1 MTTRSGVSTAQ
12 EDVREEFHSKPV
24 PLSAR
29 LGFRDPALVWSGF
42 GIAYICAVIGG
53 LIQQGL
59 GTTNAILAIALGN
72 FILFL
77 YSAAIGYG
85 DRKSVVEG
93 KGVRLGVWGE
103 GDLLRI
109 M

>member
-1 MTTRSGVSTAQ
+1 
-12 EDVREEFHSKPV
+12 V

-72 FILFL
+72 FVLFL
-77 YSAAIGYG
+77 YSAAWPRARRSRRRLQVRAGRRYG
-85 DRKSVVEG
+85 
-93 KGVRLGVWGE
+93 
-103 GDLLRI
+103 
-109 M
+109 